1 MRMRL
6 TWVSVVSLLAL
17 TLVPSPAV
25 AQNAQI
31 TGVVR
36 DSSGG
41 VLPGV
46 AVEASS
52 PALIEKARTVF
63 TDSQGQFR
71 IIALVA
77 GVYKVTFTLTGF
89 GTVVRDGVSF

>member
-1 MRMRL
+1 MRTRL
-6 TWVSVVSLLAL
+6 TWISVVWLFTLM
-17 TLVPSPAV
+17 LVPSPAV

-52 PALIEKARTVF
+52 PALMASCPPITAHASER
-63 TDSQGQFR
+63 
-71 IIALVA
+71 
-77 GVYKVTFTLTGF
+77 
-89 GTVVRDGVSF
+89 